1 MAKETENEND
11 NLPPPDTDSARA
23 LFVPFHP
30 CRGGAFFIM
39 SDSIHR
45 SPAFQFYA
53 DDFLAGTLDLSQE
66 EVGAYIRLLCHQW
79 NRGSIPVE
87 TEKQQR
93 LAGGSVS
100 VDVLAKFRKVDG
112 SGFVNERL
120 ERERAKQAEFRQMQ
134 REKGL
139 LSAKARRNQPRFNH
153 GSTAVGTASQ
163 PDGQPN
169 TQPEGNSP
177 ASSFQPPNSILPG
190 KPSGGQ
196 PPKERKP
203 IARNETLD
211 ALVASCGGDP
221 LATTRSAWA
230 QAATALRD
238 IREVTPNVTPDE
250 IKTKAATYRRLH
262 RDWDLTPMALAK
274 HWGSLTERKSDLFDG
289 EDWRQCL

>member
-1 MAKETENEND
+1 
-11 NLPPPDTDSARA
+11 
-23 LFVPFHP
+23 
-30 CRGGAFFIM
+30 M
-39 SDSIHR
+39 SKTIHR

-100 VDVLAKFRKVDG
+100 VDVLAKFRMVDG
-112 SGFVNERL
+112 SGLVNERL

-153 GSTAVGTASQ
+153 GSTAVGTAGQ
-163 PDGQPN
+163 PNDQPN

-177 ASSFQPPNSILPG
+177 ASSFQPPNTTP
-190 KPSGGQ
+190 KPPRGQ
-196 PPKERKP
+196 PVEPESFIAFWNIYPKK
-203 IARNETLD
+203 
-211 ALVASCGGDP
+211 VA
-221 LATTRSAWA
+221 
-230 QAATALRD
+230 
-238 IREVTPNVTPDE
+238 
-250 IKTKAATYRRLH
+250 K
-262 RDWDLTPMALAK
+262 PMALK
-274 HWGSLTERKSDLFDG
+274 SWLRISPNEDTVTQIIQDVTKRKASEDWTKDQGKYIPNPSTYLNNQRWTDLFEIPETKETLHAKLTSHPANPKG
-289 EDWRQCL
+289 TQCTHATEEEKADFKAMLERYKAMP